1 MFIFHQIWTEFNEG
15 GLADQDIGTVN
26 FLPGMGGF
34 MQSIIYG
41 FAGIRLRPQALEFH
55 NPMPPHGTTR
65 IRLNGFKYLGNR
77 LNIEIDEFR
86 VVIVLVD
93 TADEYPLVLKRN
105 GTTYAREESLT
116 RGNNVTFGQKNMC
129 ISDFMGLQNR
139 VGRSGFCLAIFFYC
153 PLE

>member
-116 RGNNVTFGQKNMC
+116 RGNNVTLGPTKYVYFPFNGPTT
-129 ISDFMGLQNR
+129 R
-139 VGRSGFCLAIFFYC
+139 VGRSGFFLGNIFYC
-153 PLE
+153 P